1 MATQE
6 RGFLSISN
14 LTKSYGAGEARTQVL
29 KGISTEV
36 DKGIGRAHV

>member
-1 MATQE
+1 MATQ
-6 RGFLSISN
+6 GQAFLSIGN

-36 DKGIGRAHV
+36 DKG